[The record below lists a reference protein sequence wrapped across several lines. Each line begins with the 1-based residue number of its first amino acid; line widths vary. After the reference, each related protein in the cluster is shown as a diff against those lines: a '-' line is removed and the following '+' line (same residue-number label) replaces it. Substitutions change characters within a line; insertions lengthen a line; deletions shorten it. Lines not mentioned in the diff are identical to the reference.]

1 MRSCKMR
8 GGDLTSKEKIKPLSV
23 NKAHNANQCDSN
35 KATCDSNAD
44 NTADSNA
51 NFGILH
57 LATKY
62 IPSHTPE
69 DISSLIDSNIAFGS
83 EILEATMDLKPRFF
97 VNILTF
103 SQFANSHAYN
113 PASFYD
119 ATKQAFYEII
129 ELYKNTFKETKFLHI
144 LLYNTY
150 GSNDTRDK
158 ILNLWDKISQNGE
171 DLAMSAGEQCID
183 ISHIDDVVRGLDMAI
198 KSAESLDSNKIYT
211 LENFPRYTLKDI
223 AKIFET
229 ATKRELKIAWGAKPY
244 RKNEIFSPI
253 SSVDSPKFVKLPHY
267 EAKISL
273 ESGIKKVFLH
283 KNRF

>member
-1 MRSCKMR
+1 MRSVVLW
-8 GGDLTSKEKIKPLSV
+8 GGDLASKKRDFSV
-23 NKAHNANQCDSN
+23 NEPKNANRIADSATFDSDDSN
-35 KATCDSNAD
+35 SCD
-44 NTADSNA
+44 A

-62 IPSHTPE
+62 IQSHTPE
-69 DISSLIDSNIAFGS
+69 DIQTLIDSNIAFGS

-97 VNILTF
+97 INILTF
-103 SQFANSHAYN
+103 SQFANSHTYN

-129 ELYKNTFKETKFLHI
+129 ELYKNAFKETRFLHI

-150 GSNDTRDK
+150 GGNDTRDK

-198 KSAESLDSNKIYT
+198 KSAESLDCSKIYT
-211 LENFPRYTLKDI
+211 LENFPRYTLKEV

-244 RKNEIFSPI
+244 RKNEIFSPV
-253 SSVDSPKFVKLPHY
+253 SSADSPAFVKLPKY

-273 ESGIKKVFLH
+273 ESGIKQVFLH